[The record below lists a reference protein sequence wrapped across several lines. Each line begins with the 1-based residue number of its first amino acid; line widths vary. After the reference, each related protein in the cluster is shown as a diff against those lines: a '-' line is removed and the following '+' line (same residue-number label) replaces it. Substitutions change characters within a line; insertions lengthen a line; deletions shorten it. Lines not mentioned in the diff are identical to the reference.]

1 MYSGLSLKK
10 IRHNLSCLFIL
21 ASLGESEVRADK
33 WFTTEGQILSVLVS
47 YLGYIYYFFHQRAG
61 TVHSQSVHHL
71 MNERPVCTHIYM
83 NTNVGIMV
91 WIMYEWINSLTDIL
105 LHIESLFYCLLSI
118 TCTSWCTPSG
128 QWLQKRVT
136 YMYNDDS
143 YCNGLQVYVNYDLES
158 RFFTVARTYTLV

>member
-47 YLGYIYYFFHQRAG
+47 YPGYYFFHQRAV

-83 NTNVGIMV
+83 NTNAGIMV
-91 WIMYEWINSLTDIL
+91 LIMYEWINSLTDIPL
-105 LHIESLFYCLLSI
+105 YTESLFYSLLSI
-118 TCTSWCTPSG
+118 TCTSCTQSG
-128 QWLQKRVT
+128 QWLQKQTT
-136 YMYNDDS
+136 YMYI
-143 YCNGLQVYVNYDLES
+143 LL
-158 RFFTVARTYTLV
+158 